1 MASRGGPMARAR
13 DGGLALW
20 IAFGA
25 LILLPLIF
33 YAAMILGGKEPA
45 APDTMAVRP
54 LGVWARA
61 AAHDL
66 GQTPLWIP
74 HLLSGM
80 PSYGSYVY
88 TPASPLSPLDW
99 FLRPFADARGVRYYL
114 FLLLGGFSGFAF
126 FRRRGFS
133 APASAAAAL
142 CFVLTPYLPGCVEAG
157 HATKIRALMHVPLV
171 LLTLDILLDRA
182 GPLAAAGLALALAML
197 GWSNHPQIL
206 FYAGLISMLYV
217 VGRILVDRS
226 AWPARRIG
234 LTAAWA
240 VASGVV
246 TFLLIAE
253 PTLAVR
259 EYAPYSIRGASEG
272 GGTTWEYATAWS
284 FSPKELI
291 SFLFPG
297 FFGFRGATY
306 FGYAPFTQ
314 STHYVGIITLAVALF
329 GFLRRRSAVGWIW
342 LAVSFALLLIGFGDH
357 LPILFG
363 PLYKLV
369 PYFNKFRVPSMI
381 YSLLPLTLGFLVAGG
396 LDALGAPGEPPRKGR
411 SAGGARNWLLAG
423 GVALVIAVIVFAIAK
438 AGAAPDS
445 GFIRPQEAGRLSSDQ
460 MEGLRAARW
469 AARNGSIALGFLL
482 LGLFL
487 AAVPF
492 ARRLRQPA
500 GAALLG
506 LILVADIWV
515 VGAKFVDFV
524 PKSEVDTVR
533 QSTPQIEYLRQQPGP
548 FRVLPLEEFGS
559 NKFVAFNIS
568 TVGGYQPAKLRVYQD
583 LLDQQLLMNPAVLA
597 MLNVRYVLAD
607 QNPAA
612 AVFAPASDGVY
623 EFTAAQ
629 PRAWFVPAWREATDE
644 TAVLRGLAGR
654 DFDPASMAYFSRGR
668 TPQLPGSGLPV
679 RDVEVESETPHLLK
693 LRVGDGDGPGLL
705 IVSEIYYPAG
715 WTASI
720 DGASTPILQAN
731 HCLRAVV
738 VPAGAHTIEMKFASK
753 GYRTGRMLN
762 RIGGFALLALAA
774 FGIVLG
780 RQERARSR

>member
-1 MASRGGPMARAR
+1 MASKGGPMARAR
-13 DGGLALW
+13 DGNLALW
-20 IAFGA
+20 IAFAA

-33 YAAMILGGKEPA
+33 YAAMVFGGKEPA

-61 AAHDL
+61 AARDL

-114 FLLLGGFSGFAF
+114 FLLLGGFSAFAF
-126 FRRRGFS
+126 LRRHGFS
-133 APASAAAAL
+133 PPASAAAAL
-142 CFVLTPYLPGCVEAG
+142 CFVMTPYLPGCVEAG

-171 LLTLDILLDRA
+171 FLTLDLLLDRA
-182 GPLAAAGLALALAML
+182 GPLTAAALALALAML

-206 FYAGLISMLYV
+206 FYAGFISTLYV
-217 VGRILVDRS
+217 LGCVLADRA
-226 AWPARRIG
+226 AWSQRRIG
-234 LTAAWA
+234 LTAGWA
-240 VASGVV
+240 VVSGAVA
-246 TFLLIAE
+246 FLLIAE
-253 PTLAVR
+253 PTLAVK
-259 EYAPYSIRGASEG
+259 EYAPFSIRGAGEG
-272 GGTTWEYATAWS
+272 GGTGWEYATAWS

-291 SFLFPG
+291 SLLFPG

-314 STHYVGIITLAVALF
+314 STHYIGIITLVAAAF
-329 GFLRRRSAVGWIW
+329 GFLRRRSSHGWIW
-342 LAVSFALLLIGFGDH
+342 LAVSLVLLLIGFGSH
-357 LPILFG
+357 MPILFG

-381 YSLLPLTLGFLVAGG
+381 YSLLPLTLGFLVASG
-396 LDALGAPGEPPRKGR
+396 LDALSAPAETPRKGR
-411 SAGGARNWLLAG
+411 SGGVGRNWLLAG
-423 GVALVIAVIVFAIAK
+423 ATALLIAIIVFALTK
-438 AGAAPDS
+438 AGAPPDS
-445 GFIRPQEAGRLSSDQ
+445 GLIRPQEAGRLSSDQ

-482 LGLFL
+482 LGIFL
-487 AAVPF
+487 TAVPF
-492 ARRLRQPA
+492 ARRLRRPA
-500 GAALLG
+500 GTALLG
-506 LILVADIWV
+506 LILVADVWV

-524 PKSEVDTVR
+524 PKSQVDTVQ
-533 QSTPQIEYLRQQPGP
+533 QSTPQIEYLRRQPGP
-548 FRVLPLEEFGS
+548 FRVLPLEDFGS

-583 LLDQQLLMNPAVLA
+583 LLDQQLLMNPAVLS
-597 MLNVRYVLAD
+597 MLNVRYLLSD
-607 QNPAA
+607 QNPGA
-612 AVFAPASDGVY
+612 AVFKPVSDGVY

-629 PRAWFVPAWREATDE
+629 SRAWFVPAWREAADE
-644 TAVLRGLAGR
+644 TAVLRGLGGR
-654 DFDPASMAYFSRGR
+654 DFDPAAIAYFSRGR
-668 TPQLPGSGLPV
+668 TPQLATSGLPV
-679 RDVEVESETPHLLK
+679 RDVQVESESPHVLK
-693 LRVGDGDGPGLL
+693 LRVADGDGPGLL

-715 WTASI
+715 WTATI
-720 DGASTPILQAN
+720 DGAATPILQAN

-738 VPAGAHTIEMKFASK
+738 VPGGAHTIEMKFASK

-762 RIGGFALLALAA
+762 RAGGFVLLALAA
-774 FGIVLG
+774 FGIFLR